1 MSEEPVP
8 APPPDRTAAAFI
20 PGGRSLVAGAG
31 WNWIATAWPLFMRQP
46 GVWIGVLVVLL
57 VASVVL
63 AAIPVVGTVATLV
76 LYPVI
81 AGGLMLGCREL
92 EDGGELTFAHLGTGF
107 SKHFGPLALLGVA
120 YLVALVAIALVAAL
134 LAGVGV
140 GALFGL
146 AATTGPAAVGLG
158 AMGVALVVLIAV
170 AAMVPVYMALW
181 FAPALIVFE
190 GHDATRALKESFA
203 ACLKNMLPFLLY
215 GVLGLLL
222 GIAASIPLM
231 LGWLA
236 LGPVLFASVYTGYRD
251 IFYTEAGGRD

>member
-1 MSEEPVP
+1 MSEELIPT
-8 APPPDRTAAAFI
+8 PPPDRSAATFI
-20 PGGRSLVAGAG
+20 PGGRGLVAGAG
-31 WNWIATAWPLFMRQP
+31 WNWISAAWPLFMRQP

-57 VASVVL
+57 VASAVL

-76 LYPVI
+76 LTPVI
-81 AGGLMLGCREL
+81 AGGLMLGCRAL
-92 EDGGELTFAHLGTGF
+92 EDGGELSFAHLGTGF

-146 AATTGPAAVGLG
+146 ATATGPAAVGLG
-158 AMGVALVVLIAV
+158 AMGIALVVLVAV

-236 LGPVLFASVYTGYRD
+236 LGPVLFASLYTSYQD
-251 IFYTEAGGRD
+251 VFYNGAGGPD